1 MSRIINTK
9 LWLCLLCLLSGHVSA
24 QTLEYWFDDHYDQS
38 ATTSIATSD
47 AEQTLYLDL
56 RDNNKFPIG
65 FHKLNMRI
73 IIDGKA
79 SAVYSSGVLKLTAG
93 NVSELEY
100 WVDDNG
106 HKKTLGV
113 KGLNDDGA
121 YLFLDSLDLSDVAP
135 GYHKL
140 YYRAVSNSK
149 RTTSA
154 VSSTPIMVKSK
165 YNVEDTEA
173 LKVTEQAYWIDD
185 EDPEIISVAR
195 PKNVINQ
202 PYAIDIRKLSDGKHT
217 LHLQYANSAGI
228 WNGPVSKTFTK
239 IKVDEPKIEA
249 TASVDNGIVTMKFN
263 SVPYG
268 YVYSLIRQYPSGTKR
283 NVENINN
290 SEYPA
295 TLQATDEPALGK
307 YVYYVEGRYTD
318 ADGKIQKVCSN
329 EINLNIENVSD
340 KVKRGNIHGI
350 LKLNGIPM
358 NYCRYSILINGK
370 EYNYGYDTE
379 VSYTGT
385 FKVKNI
391 PYGTEVTIGIKH
403 PTYYFKDMTLIVSE
417 NTVNSCLMF
426 DGTEEEPE
434 YDPQPDNTTYDLR
447 LCSKSHITPN
457 AWEVSVKNMW
467 NRPWSG
473 NIIVKVIKKEIKD
486 YYDKAENPS
495 FWDFILDENAVPVR
509 ENVYTTVVDMHV
521 DFKKLEEKDL
531 ALKIIDLPEGKQNED
546 YYVYIFS
553 KFDGA
558 EQMKELYGDEDDF
571 YISHPNPF
579 ILNFNPS
586 DYVTAI
592 ERGFVEYM
600 KGYAEVMKII
610 KKFSDWGDPFKL
622 SIESIGERNFE
633 LWVKNYEKELDI
645 KELMEDQLDVALRS
659 SGLLLNCFVNDMDK
673 AVKKYMTDFKG
684 TATYRIHEQI
694 GGLYDKI
701 SKVYNASQTDDNH
714 KFFEL
719 AKLVLKFSKEKG
731 FIDDPV
737 VKIYKTYFEV
747 GEKMI
752 NSIEE
757 LSNITTAHEIWNR
770 LYNGN
775 GIYKIKVR
783 KYSNN
788 SYEGGYF
795 NGRNFYPE
803 KGIYGIYTNHSGQIE
818 SVMIELIDPTYR
830 SYRTT
835 SKPLTDANVE
845 LGIDGVTIKNVKFE
859 NDNIS
864 FVGVE
869 AWMIIKWKN
878 GRVTR
883 VPLLDDNFV
892 KIENRK
898 AGEDVPLIMTVE
910 FQSETY
916 MNVESIPNHLTF
928 IEP

>member
-350 LKLNGIPM
+350 LKFNDRPM
-358 NYCRYSILINGK
+358 DYCSYSILINGK
-370 EYNYGYDTE
+370 EYDHGYDTE
-379 VSYTGT
+379 ISYTGT

-391 PYGTEVTIGIKH
+391 PYGTEVTIGIKANN
-403 PTYYFKDMTLIVSE
+403 YKFDAQTLIVNE
-417 NTVNSCLMF
+417 NTTNGKIFF
-426 DGTEEEPE
+426 DGTWIDGEIEEEL
-434 YDPQPDNTTYDLR
+434 PDNATNDLELVDKIR
-447 LCSKSHITPN
+447 ITANGWEIPICNLSSKT
-457 AWEVSVKNMW
+457 WT
-467 NRPWSG
+467 G
-473 NIIVKVIKKEIKD
+473 NLIVKVISKAVKDYNDKLYTEEGLSIKD
-486 YYDKAENPS
+486 LLLKPDAFYKSDN
-495 FWDFILDENAVPVR
+495 F
-509 ENVYTTVVDMHV
+509 YTTIVDMPV
-521 DFKKLEEKDL
+521 NIQGKSKGWQIVLLDITDMPNAKK
-531 ALKIIDLPEGKQNED
+531 NED
-546 YYVYIFS
+546 YYVYVFS
-553 KFDGA
+553 RKNEIGGTKMLKDS
-558 EQMKELYGDEDDF
+558 YGRLNPHVLEF
-571 YISHPNPF
+571 NPF
-579 ILNFNPS
+579 
-586 DYVTAI
+586 DYKKAAI
-592 ERGFVEYM
+592 SVMDETVN
-600 KGYAEVMKII
+600 VMKWV
-610 KKFSDWGDPFKL
+610 KKFADWGDPFKL
-622 SIESIGERNFE
+622 AWKTLKDADNNFIDRYDPDADKNLPEDE
-633 LWVKNYEKELDI
+633 LNAY
-645 KELMEDQLDVALRS
+645 LRS
-659 SGLLLNCFVNDMDK
+659 AGLLMNCFFGEVHQVIMK
-673 AVKKYMTDFKG
+673 AITKNEVYK
-684 TATYRIHEQI
+684 AS
-694 GGLYDKI
+694 DKI
-701 SKVYNASQTDDNH
+701 SDLYSSVKDAYNASQADDGH
-714 KFFEL
+714 KFFAL
-719 AKLVLKFSKEKG
+719 AREVLKYVDKG
-731 FIDDPV
+731 DPV
-737 VKIYKTYFEV
+737 VSLYKSYFEIS
-747 GEKMI
+747 EKMVDAI
-752 NSIEE
+752 N
-757 LSNITTAHEIWNR
+757 NMTKNVHDHDVWYK
-770 LYNGN
+770 LYSGK
-775 GIYKIKVR
+775 GVYKIKVR
-783 KYSNN
+783 KDTGPKGGLLYFSGSQFCEHN
-788 SYEGGYF
+788 EGNRY
-795 NGRNFYPE
+795 
-803 KGIYGIYTNHSGQIE
+803 ITHDGQIE
-818 SVMIELIDPTYR
+818 SIIIKLIDPDN
-830 SYRTT
+830 S
-835 SKPLTDANVE
+835 SHNLTEQVKVE
-845 LGIDGVTIKNVKFE
+845 NIELENDGIVIKNLKFPSTAAQP
-859 NDNIS
+859 DK
-864 FVGVE
+864 VD
-869 AWMIIKWKN
+869 AWMTIVWKN
-878 GRVTR
+878 KRVTHI
-883 VPLLDDNFV
+883 PLLHNAFV
-892 KIENRK
+892 KLENFNSINK
-898 AGEDVPLIMTVE
+898 DVPLTMTVE
-910 FQSETY
+910 LQSGSYYDEK
-916 MNVESIPNHLTF
+916 SIPNHLTIVKPETSWF
-928 IEP
+928 DF